1 MVAGMKPK
9 LKQDPIAALVREMDW
24 GTPWFETEL
33 LARLFEGELVSNV
46 IPSAGT
52 SGMRVIAALVKLVRH
67 VAARGD
73 ER

>member
-1 MVAGMKPK
+1 MKPK
-9 LKQDPIAALVREMDW
+9 LKQDPIAAAVREMDW

-46 IPSAGT
+46 LPSAGT

-67 VAARGD
+67 FAQGGGS
-73 ER
+73 